1 MSRFTVDHQLIAY
14 HEVGHV
20 IMFYL
25 LGVEFSSVTL
35 NITGCDCCVT
45 PSPDGRATW
54 KSNGVSKVLCCLG
67 GPAAEVAAAEIL
79 RDDFA
84 HDSYCD
90 EKIQTGWVSDVENIR
105 DVVSSTNSHIC
116 STVYWLSNLITKV
129 VWAVG
134 EELAPILLESARMV
148 PSSEVLPLL
157 SRHKDALTS
166 IDIKQVSQ
174 SLTDQLINPGG
185 WSG

>member
-35 NITGCDCCVT
+35 NIEGCDCCVT

-67 GPAAEVAAAEIL
+67 RPAAEIAAAEIL

-90 EKIQTGWVSDVENIR
+90 EKLQAGWVNDVEKITELFPC
-105 DVVSSTNSHIC
+105 TNADIC
-116 STVYWLSNLITKV
+116 STVYWLSNLIAK
-129 VWAVG
+129 AVCDVG
-134 EELAPILLESARMV
+134 KELVPLLLERATRV
-148 PSSEVLPLL
+148 PSSEVLPFL
-157 SRHKDALTS
+157 SRHKDVLDL
-166 IDIKQVSQ
+166 IDIKQVSR
-174 SLTDQLINPGG
+174 SLTAGG
-185 WSG
+185 RGDSSPA